1 MHRFF
6 RCTTNSKCFDK
17 ALHTNQ
23 ECLKNQ
29 KLEIRLQ
36 IAHKSRETLVVG
48 KQKESNTKKKVTPFS
63 KKRWDQNPTFI
74 LHYRCN
80 LSVRLKEKLQK
91 LSWFNFN
98 FLTSKMKTCLRSLM
112 SSFNKNQKS
121 HLVYE
126 ISCSSCESTYV
137 GETCRHVI
145 TRETEN
151 QRNWSPVGQHFSDCC
166 GSSKLLVG
174 KSLNSAVALEN
185 GSHWKH
191 CT

>member
-6 RCTTNSKCFDK
+6 LCTTNSKCFDK

-36 IAHKSRETLVVG
+36 IVHKSMEALVVG
-48 KQKESNTKKKVTPFS
+48 KQKVSNPKKKVTSLS
-63 KKRWDQNPTFI
+63 KKRWEQNPTFI

-91 LSWFNFN
+91 FTWFKLN
-98 FLTSKMKTCLRSLM
+98 FLTSKMKTCLRSFK
-112 SSFNKNQKS
+112 SSLDKNLKW

-126 ISCSSCESTYV
+126 ISCSSSEPTYV
-137 GETCRHVI
+137 GENCRHVI
-145 TRETEN
+145 TRVTEN
-151 QRNWSPVGQHFSDCC
+151 QRNDSPVGQHVSDCC
-166 GSSKLLVG
+166 GSSKLLFG
-174 KSLNSAVALEN
+174 ESLKSAATLEN
-185 GSHWKH
+185 WSHWKH